1 MTEVSI
7 AWIDGD
13 WVAAS
18 DRALEKWNRWQG
30 RRWWIEPW
38 TRPWLKTS
46 VHMQTWANEPYRAT
60 REPLTW
66 FYKVDGSIPKVWWL
80 RQIPRA
86 KELSFIEDL
95 SIELPFLTR
104 YYFQTHLFL
113 TVEASL
119 FEFVRDYH
127 DENMDVGDKNYLSE
141 LQRRKPGSTEIERWT
156 GFLTY
161 LKPPL
166 NEYSS
171 TVRKTIFDAIQ
182 LLRHKTIHRE
192 KVEDD
197 DLWYSMQLP
206 ELLGDW
212 RRTFEIQQVFM
223 FVRDA
228 SAMEKQAR
236 QEIDQ
241 LLYGPEM
248 PPQTLLQ
255 AHTWLQHS
263 LERLCFRFTQRN
275 YPSMLKDRK
284 WEWPEQSELQRS
296 WQYAL
301 TEIRSYDNFLDPA
314 VLPDDENQLFSHYRL
329 RSDAIEQGRYLR
341 DAASH
346 RDVGDAKY
354 LQKHALNGILL
365 AIMLGDREQAIEIEA
380 TIEAF
385 LTGKT
390 KYQVL
395 TRLRAACAYDRPIP
409 TDQLGERK
417 KREALATYLG
427 DKEVYTSEATN
438 ELPLISAVGGSV
450 NTSLKI
456 PSTSA
461 NSEYCTSERQG
472 FDPIKDD
479 NDGRTFSGSAEW
491 GSAIKK
497 FVMGDSMH
505 DFFGS
510 KEELFILPVDR
521 ENFGWLS

>member
-1 MTEVSI
+1 MTEASI

-18 DRALEKWNRWQG
+18 DRELEKSNRLCGKLWWNW
-30 RRWWIEPW
+30 PSS
-38 TRPWLKTS
+38 RPWLMAS
-46 VHMQTWANEPYRAT
+46 VRMQTWENEPYRAT
-60 REPLTW
+60 RKPPLW
-66 FYKVDGSIPKVWWL
+66 FDKVNGSIPKVWWL
-80 RQIPRA
+80 REYLET
-86 KELSFIEDL
+86 KFEDF

-119 FEFVRDYH
+119 FDFVRDYH
-127 DENMDVGDKNYLSE
+127 DEDMFINDKMELSKW
-141 LQRRKPGSTEIERWT
+141 QRRETGSVEIEQWT
-156 GFLTY
+156 RL
-161 LKPPL
+161 LRRMKLPS

-171 TVRKTIFDAIQ
+171 TVRKTIFDAIKT
-182 LLRHKTIHRE
+182 LRHKTMHRE
-192 KVEDD
+192 KIGDD
-197 DLWYSMQLP
+197 ELWYSIQLP

-223 FVRDA
+223 FVRDG
-228 SAMEKQAR
+228 SAIEIHAR
-236 QEIDQ
+236 EEINQ
-241 LLYGPEM
+241 LLYGPET

-263 LERLCFRFTQRN
+263 LERLCFRFTQRK

-296 WQYAL
+296 WEDAL
-301 TEIRSYDNFLDPA
+301 VEIPSYDDLLDPS
-314 VLPDDENQLFSHYRL
+314 VIPNDESQLFSHSL
-329 RSDAIEQGRYLR
+329 RIDVIKQGRELR

-346 RDVGDAKY
+346 RDVRGAEF
-354 LQKHALNGILL
+354 LRKHALNGILL

-390 KYQVL
+390 NYQVL

-427 DKEVYTSEATN
+427 DKEVYISEATN
-438 ELPLISAVGGSV
+438 ELPQITAAGGLV
-450 NTSLKI
+450 NASLKI
-456 PSTSA
+456 PSISA
-461 NSEYCTSERQG
+461 DLKYCPSERQG
-472 FDPIKDD
+472 FDPLKDD
-479 NDGRTFSGSAEW
+479 DNGRTFSGTTQW
-491 GSAIKK
+491 GLAVKK
-497 FVMGDSMH
+497 FVIGDSMH
-505 DFFGS
+505 EVFR
-510 KEELFILPVDR
+510 K
-521 ENFGWLS
+521 

>member
-1 MTEVSI
+1 
-7 AWIDGD
+7 
-13 WVAAS
+13 
-18 DRALEKWNRWQG
+18 
-30 RRWWIEPW
+30 
-38 TRPWLKTS
+38 
-46 VHMQTWANEPYRAT
+46 
-60 REPLTW
+60 
-66 FYKVDGSIPKVWWL
+66 
-80 RQIPRA
+80 
-86 KELSFIEDL
+86 
-95 SIELPFLTR
+95 
-104 YYFQTHLFL
+104 
-113 TVEASL
+113 
-119 FEFVRDYH
+119 
-127 DENMDVGDKNYLSE
+127 MDVDDKKYLSD
-141 LQRRKPGSTEIERWT
+141 LQRRKPASVEIERWT
-156 GFLTY
+156 GLLTY
-161 LKPPL
+161 LKL
-166 NEYSS
+166 HSNNEYSS
-171 TVRKTIFDAIQ
+171 TVRNRIFDAIQ

-212 RRTFEIQQVFM
+212 RRTFKIQQVFM

-228 SAMEKQAR
+228 SALETQAR

-241 LLYGPEM
+241 LLYGPEI

-275 YPSMLKDRK
+275 HPSMLKDRK

-301 TEIRSYDNFLDPA
+301 TEIQSYDYFLDPL
-314 VLPDDENQLFSHYRL
+314 VIPDDENQLFSHYRL
-329 RSDAIEQGRYLR
+329 RSDVIEQARRLR

-346 RDVGDAKY
+346 RDVYGGKF
-354 LQKHALNGILL
+354 LQKHALNGILF

-438 ELPLISAVGGSV
+438 ELPLISAAGGSV
-450 NTSLKI
+450 NKT
-456 PSTSA
+456 PSISA
-461 NSEYCTSERQG
+461 ILESCTSERQG
-472 FDPIKDD
+472 FDHTKDD
-479 NDGRTFSGSAEW
+479 DNGRTFSETMEW
-491 GSAIKK
+491 GSAIRK

-505 DFFGS
+505 EVFGS
-510 KEELFILPVDR
+510 KEELYILYVDR
-521 ENFGWLS
+521 KRFENWS